1 MMNDRTANAR
11 IALVTGAN
19 KGLGFE
25 IARQLATLGNT
36 LLIGARD
43 AARGRAAEAR
53 LRASGLQAHYI
64 ELDVTRRETIAAA
77 ASRIEREFG
86 RLDILV
92 NNAGILIDDGPP
104 SEIDP
109 DRVRRTYE
117 TNVFGPIAVLQ
128 LMLPLLR
135 RSAAGRVVNMSS
147 NLSSF
152 AEHGDPKSYNYGK
165 NLLAYSSSKA
175 ALNAVTIQFAFE
187 LRNTPIKVNSA
198 APGHVMT
205 DMSGSAVPPEVRNAR
220 RTVEQGAV
228 IAVHLATL
236 PADGP
241 TGGFFNDQ
249 GVVPW

>member
-1 MMNDRTANAR
+1 MTNDRTETGR

-25 IARQLATLGNT
+25 IARQLASLGNT

-43 AARGRAAEAR
+43 AARGGAAEVR
-53 LRASGLQAHYI
+53 LRTSGVQAHFI

-104 SEIDP
+104 STIDA

-135 RSAAGRVVNMSS
+135 RSDAGRVVNMSS

-152 AEHGDPKSYNYGK
+152 AEHDDPTSYNYGK

-175 ALNAVTIQFAFE
+175 ALNAVTVQFAFE
-187 LRNTPIKVNSA
+187 LRDTPIKVNSA

-205 DMSGSAVPPEVRNAR
+205 DMSGSAVPAEVRNAK
-220 RTVEQGAV
+220 RTVEQGAGV
-228 IAVHLATL
+228 AVHLATL